1 MKVCIVSGSR
11 ADYGLLYWLMRD
23 IQDDPDCEL
32 QVAVTGMHLSP
43 EFGHTWKLIEHDG
56 FNIDARV
63 ESLLSSDT
71 ATGIAKAVGLGVI
84 GFADAYQQL
93 KPDVVVLL
101 GDRYEIFA
109 AAQAAYLAGIPIAHI
124 AGGDVTEGAFDEAI
138 RHGIT
143 KMAHLHFVTN
153 ESAARRVRQ
162 LGEAPE
168 HVYVVG
174 SPGIDYIRRAR
185 LMGRDEL
192 EEALGVQLA
201 HRNFLVT
208 FHPVTLSPQPVE
220 EQIDALFRGL
230 EAFLDGDTHIVFTR
244 PNSDTGGRAIIRR
257 LDEFVASHDQT
268 SVFTSLGQVRYLSL
282 SALVD
287 VVIGNSSSGLYEIPS
302 LKRPSV
308 NVGDRQKGRLAA
320 ASVVHCAAEPAAII
334 AAIRRALATDC
345 SNVVNP
351 YGDGNASPR
360 ILAAIKGMPSREKLL
375 MKHFHDL

>member
-1 MKVCIVSGSR
+1 MKICIVSGSR

-56 FNIDARV
+56 FNIDVRV
-63 ESLLSSDT
+63 ETLLSSDT

-153 ESAARRVRQ
+153 EDAARRVRQ
-162 LGEAPE
+162 LGEMPE
-168 HVYVVG
+168 RVYVVG
-174 SPGIDYIRRAR
+174 SPGIDYIRRAK
-185 LMGRDEL
+185 LMGRKEL
-192 EEALGVQLA
+192 EEALGIRLA
-201 HRNFLVT
+201 RRNFLVT
-208 FHPVTLSPQPVE
+208 FHPVTLSSRPVE
-220 EQIDALFRGL
+220 EQLDALLLGL
-230 EAFLDGDTHIVFTR
+230 QDFLDGDTHIVFTR
-244 PNSDTGGRAIIRR
+244 PNSDTGGRAIIQR
-257 LDEFVASHDQT
+257 LDEFVASHDHA

-282 SALVD
+282 AALVD
-287 VVIGNSSSGLYEIPS
+287 IVIGNSSSGLYEVPS

-308 NVGDRQKGRLAA
+308 NVGERQKGRLAA
-320 ASVVHCAAEPAAII
+320 ASVIHCATEPAAIT
-334 AAIRRALATDC
+334 AAIRRALAADC
-345 SNVVNP
+345 SDVVNP

-360 ILAAIKGMPSREKLL
+360 ILAAIKNMPSREELL